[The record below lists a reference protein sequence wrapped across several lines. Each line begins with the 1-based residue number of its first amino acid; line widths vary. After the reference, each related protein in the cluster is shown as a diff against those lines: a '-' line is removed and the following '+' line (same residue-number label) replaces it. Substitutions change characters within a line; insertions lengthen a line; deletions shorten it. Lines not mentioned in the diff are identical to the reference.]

1 MFGGNNGRMSP
12 LWRDSVLKRVLG
24 VLMLG
29 VLLIATLGA
38 LPSPTMVSGWFGRVI
53 SEPFPCQDH
62 SCGCGSAHECWS
74 RCGCFTT
81 DQRLAWA
88 ERRGVRPPP
97 GFRGMRVAGAAG
109 SQDSSASGH
118 DCKVCEGTGAVK
130 ERAVGRGSC
139 AEASR
144 EVIARIASEACGQ
157 GRGPVP
163 GSTPAP
169 ESQHGDVCGDV
180 QGPATELASSCCGSS
195 GRRVSGGDDHAALAF
210 ASPLTCK
217 GISGLLAVALLGVAP
232 VRLCGFLPPPV
243 YLPWFDRP
251 SDDRFATRELDVA
264 VPPPR
269 EA

>member
-1 MFGGNNGRMSP
+1 MGP

-29 VLLIATLGA
+29 VVLIATLGA

-109 SQDSSASGH
+109 SQHSSASVD
-118 DCKVCEGTGAVK
+118 DCKVCEGTGAVAG
-130 ERAVGRGSC
+130 RAAGRGSC
-139 AEASR
+139 AEAAR

-157 GRGPVP
+157 GWGPVP
-163 GSTPAP
+163 GSTPAA
-169 ESQHGDVCGDV
+169 EFRFGHVQGDVLGV
-180 QGPATELASSCCGSS
+180 ATELASSCCGVSE
-195 GRRVSGGDDHAALAF
+195 RRVSGGGDHGALAF

-217 GISGLLAVALLGVAP
+217 GLSGLLAVALVGVAP

-243 YLPWFDRP
+243 YLPWFGRP
-251 SDDRFATRELDVA
+251 TDDCFATRELDVS

-269 EA
+269 VA